1 MFKQSENLICV
12 KSILRSNGRVYDR
25 TDVFDLDAIGIVQ
38 DAWIAIAL
46 KQMSSRSIHEKVTTS
61 YTYGIQQALSELS
74 VDIDAIEILN
84 KNESALTAAL
94 LHRLFLTLER
104 RLLKRTD
111 KKAESRRK
119 ISFSFRN
126 LVIHSTFNCPNEISR
141 ESINYK
147 TILGALRADPRPILN
162 SEQHAKA
169 HSNKIPLGAV
179 PHKNY
184 NELISKSIDLLA
196 TDLQKIIDACIAD
209 LNNIEILRKLVI
221 SSEDSTRSASTE
233 KVIRRFIYN
242 SYPTSYDIRR
252 YEILCPKKR
261 LNAYL
266 NIIKDDK
273 LLYKGA
279 RLWVGYK
286 LPELLKQAG
295 LTSTPGFNTRHILAL
310 SVRACFIELQAIFIL
325 LLCRTGWNKAS
336 LFAMEINNIIYDEEY
351 GHYEIQGYKSK
362 TDDFTPSVFIDRHEK
377 HSQDAIRRLIW
388 NRNQLILLE
397 FIPATEQRI
406 WFSWTTSKDMYT
418 ERSVMIQMTPDAFIE
433 RHSLFKFT
441 LEQIREQVG
450 SLEHYTTRS
459 TEHTR
464 RKLGHT
470 SIGTTGLYL
479 DQLFSRNINSSINLE
494 FQKRL
499 EKKIIFNMEKIKTT
513 GTLNLMP
520 IGDGALCS
528 DPINHPFKS
537 LQSGENICQAHHCH
551 IGDGCPNRVI
561 EIDEFRITEVIRTR
575 NYYYHHWKQLYSE
588 NNDHF
593 SMRIA
598 PRIIFNEALY
608 NFINSSAYGYILRQI
623 EATINHD

>member
-1 MFKQSENLICV
+1 MFKQSDNLICV
-12 KSILRSNGRVYDR
+12 KSILSSNGRVYDR
-25 TDVFDLDAIGIVQ
+25 THVFDLDALGIAQ

-46 KQMSSRSIHEKVTTS
+46 RQISLRSTHEKVTTS

-74 VDIDAIEILN
+74 VDIDAIDILN

-94 LHRLFLTLER
+94 MHRLFLTLER

-126 LVIHSTFNCPNEISR
+126 LVIHSSFNCSNEISR

-147 TILGALRADPRPILN
+147 TILGTLRADPRPILN
-162 SEQHAKA
+162 SEQHDKA
-169 HSNKIPLGAV
+169 NSNKFPLGAV

-184 NELISKSIDLLA
+184 NDLISKSIDLLA
-196 TDLQKIIDACIAD
+196 TDLQKIIDACIKD
-209 LNNIEILRKLVI
+209 LNNIEILRNFVI
-221 SSEDSTRSASTE
+221 SAEESTRSASTE
-233 KVIRRFIYN
+233 TIIRRFIYKP
-242 SYPTSYDIRR
+242 YPTSYDIRS
-252 YEILCPKKR
+252 YGAQCPKQR

-279 RLWVGYK
+279 RFWVGYK
-286 LPELLKQAG
+286 IPELLQQAG
-295 LTSTPGFNTRHILAL
+295 FPSTPGFNTRHVLAL
-310 SVRACFIELQAIFIL
+310 SARACFIELQAIFIL

-336 LFAMEINNIIYDEEY
+336 LFAMEITNILYDDEY

-362 TDDFTPSVFIDRHEK
+362 TDDFTPSVFIDRNEK
-377 HSQDAIRRLIW
+377 HYQDAIRRLIW

-418 ERSVMIQMTPDAFIE
+418 ERSVMIQITPDAFIE

-464 RKLGHT
+464 RKLGH
-470 SIGTTGLYL
+470 SNIGTTGLYL

-499 EKKIIFNMEKIKTT
+499 EKKIIFNIGKIAS
-513 GTLNLMP
+513 TLTLIP

-528 DPINHPFKS
+528 DPIDHPFKNI
-537 LQSGENICQAHHCH
+537 QSEGSICQAHHCH

-608 NFINSSAYGYILRQI
+608 NFISSSAYGYILRQI